1 MFKGKYI
8 KMSGIEFKMVC
19 ATSPKSF
26 NEAVAKCLSEGFLPM
41 GQHTHTHSVTPDG
54 VEYMQLC
61 ISLARDIEHPSPLV
75 EKSQTKSAP
84 ADAEPRRAS
93 P

>member
-1 MFKGKYI
+1 
-8 KMSGIEFKMVC
+8 MSDVNTTAIEFKMVC
-19 ATSPKSF
+19 AKNPKAF
-26 NEAVAKCLSEGFLPM
+26 NESVGESLSQGFLPM
-41 GQHTHTHSVTPDG
+41 GQHTHTHSVTNDG

-61 ISLARDIEHPSPLV
+61 ISLARDVNHPSPIV